1 MPPIERRRGD
11 EPVTGVER
19 TFELQVGSLGGFELR
34 PTRLF
39 LWTGD
44 ERGEGE
50 RIVPFGGEPR
60 SLDLEREEHEL
71 RAGSVR
77 LRTLGNP
84 LMTIALAGVHAV
96 RRLAN
101 EASEDES
108 APRG

>member
-1 MPPIERRRGD
+1 MPSIERRSGD
-11 EPVTGVER
+11 EPVKGVER
-19 TFELQVGSLGGFELR
+19 TLELQLGNLGGFELR

-39 LWTGD
+39 LWAGD
-44 ERGEGE
+44 ERGDQE

-60 SLDLEREEHEL
+60 SLDLAREEHEL

-77 LRTLGNP
+77 MRTLGNP

-101 EASEDES
+101 EVEK
-108 APRG
+108 G